1 MNKAQFT
8 VDKSKCVSC
17 GRCVNVC
24 PGGVLSMEDGAP
36 DIAEFEDFG
45 WNGCWKCEHCIA
57 VCPTGAVSIFGKRA
71 EDCLPPPE
79 NAAAVLDALIAN
91 RRSCRRYRQRNVERD
106 VMDGMLTQLANAPNG
121 GNKQQVEFTLLDNL
135 SDTERF
141 RRIAY
146 RRMDELAAQGVY
158 PRGFDAPSYGDMK
171 RWEATVRPDMLF
183 CGAPHLLIPHAPL
196 GSGEPVQDVLIAA
209 AYFELLCASRG
220 LGAVI
225 MTFPLGALANMPEV
239 KALLKIPENHYAGV
253 IIGFGYPEIKYARG
267 ACRTLGAERIHR
279 VHIEEEVK

>member
-24 PGGVLSMEDGAP
+24 PGGVLRMEDGAP

-45 WNGCWKCEHCIA
+45 WNGCWKCEHCLA

-91 RRSCRRYRQRNVERD
+91 RRSCRRYRQKNVERA
-106 VMDGMLTQLANAPNG
+106 VMDGMLAQLANAPNG

-135 SDTERF
+135 AETERF

>member
-45 WNGCWKCEHCIA
+45 WNGCWKCEHCLA

-79 NAAAVLDALIAN
+79 NAVAVLDALIAN

-196 GSGEPVQDVLIAA
+196 GSGEPVQDILIAA

>member
-24 PGGVLSMEDGAP
+24 PGGVLRMEDGAP

-45 WNGCWKCEHCIA
+45 WNGCWKSEHCLS

-71 EDCLPPPE
+71 EYCLPPPE

-91 RRSCRRYRQRNVERD
+91 RRSCRRYRQKNVERD
-106 VMDGMLTQLANAPNG
+106 VMDGMLAQLANAPNG

-146 RRMDELAAQGVY
+146 RRMDDLASQDVY
-158 PRGFDAPSYGDMK
+158 PQGFDAPSYGDMK

-225 MTFPLGALANMPEV
+225 MTFPLDALENMPEV